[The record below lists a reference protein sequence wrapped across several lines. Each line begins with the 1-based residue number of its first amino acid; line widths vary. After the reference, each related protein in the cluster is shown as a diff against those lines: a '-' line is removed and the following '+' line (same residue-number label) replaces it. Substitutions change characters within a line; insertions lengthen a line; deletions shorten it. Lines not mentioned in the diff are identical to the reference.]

1 MDKESNFYTIGYA
14 VVLTV
19 VVSVGLAFIATGLKA
34 RQDSN
39 VRLATKMDILN
50 AVGIEKLVKANADEL
65 FDQRIE
71 TIVLGPDKVPQ
82 EDGVNALDIDMFKET
97 RLPRDL
103 QRYPLYVYKHEG
115 ETRYVIPVYGN
126 GLWDRIWGFI
136 AFQEDLATVAG
147 VTMDHRAET
156 PGLGAE
162 IKDNPVK
169 YNDPFIGMN
178 IYDDE
183 GSYVGLSMKKGKLD
197 DPAHQIDG
205 ITGATITA
213 DGVTEMLQEGVRA
226 YLPYFDQLKS
236 N

>member
-39 VRLATKMDILN
+39 QRLATKMDILT
-50 AVGIEKLVKANADEL
+50 AVGIENLAKANADEI

-71 TIVLGPDKVPQ
+71 SVVLGPDRVPQ
-82 EDGVNALDIDMFKET
+82 EDGINALDIDMFKET
-97 RLPRDL
+97 RLPKDN
-103 QRYPLYVYKHEG
+103 QRYPLYVYKNEG

-126 GLWDRIWGFI
+126 GLWDRIWGYV
-136 AFQEDLATVAG
+136 ALKEDMATVAG

-162 IKDNPVK
+162 IKDNPK
-169 YNDPFIGMN
+169 EYNDPFIGMN
-178 IYDDE
+178 IYDQE
-183 GSYVGLSMKKGKLD
+183 GNYVGLSMKKGRLD
-197 DPAHQIDG
+197 DPAHQIDA